1 MRSKLDPADR
11 RATVN
16 EREAYDIMRSPIT
29 VGRNRIALKSSHH
42 RLHLKVSHRR
52 DVNATAVS
60 RDVERDC
67 YIAPPKR
74 RR

>member
-1 MRSKLDPADR
+1 
-11 RATVN
+11 
-16 EREAYDIMRSPIT
+16 MRSPLT

-42 RLHLKVSHRR
+42 RLQLKVSHRR
-52 DVNATAVS
+52 DVHATVA
-60 RDVERDC
+60 REVERDC

>member
-1 MRSKLDPADR
+1 MTPKLDPADR

-16 EREAYDIMRSPIT
+16 GREAHHTMRSPLT

-52 DVNATAVS
+52 DVNTTVS